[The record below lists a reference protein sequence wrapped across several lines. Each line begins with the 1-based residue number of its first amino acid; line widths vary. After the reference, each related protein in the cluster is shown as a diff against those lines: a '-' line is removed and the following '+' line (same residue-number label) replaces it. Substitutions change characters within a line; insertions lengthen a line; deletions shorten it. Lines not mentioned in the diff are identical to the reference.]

1 MGELQDQAARWR
13 RSRFFPHRLE
23 ARAAR
28 GVLAV
33 WLLAPGMAVEANDFP
48 TLDRVDQVL
57 TCMRGHGGQTLDNL
71 YACSC
76 AVDAVAA
83 ALSYDD
89 FVEATTFK
97 GFKSMPGERGGLFRE
112 SARGQKLVERL
123 EEAEERAA
131 RSCFVGVARS
141 KRPVAPPPAAPPPAA
156 PPPAAPPPVIP
167 PPVIK

>member
-1 MGELQDQAARWR
+1 MAR
-13 RSRFFPHRLE
+13 LKAGV
-23 ARAAR
+23 ARV
-28 GVLAV
+28 VLAV
-33 WLLAPGMAVEANDFP
+33 FVIAPGMGVEANDFP

-76 AVDAVAA
+76 AVDVVAA

-97 GFKSMPGERGGLFRE
+97 AFKSMPGERGGLFRE
-112 SARGQKLVERL
+112 SAHGRKLVERL

-131 RSCFVGVARS
+131 RSCFVGVGRS
-141 KRPVAPPPAAPPPAA
+141 KRSPVASPPAVRPPAV
-156 PPPAAPPPVIP
+156 PPPV
-167 PPVIK
+167 VK

>member
-1 MGELQDQAARWR
+1 MASTALAFRSSLVMAR
-13 RSRFFPHRLE
+13 RLKAGV
-23 ARAAR
+23 ARV
-28 GVLAV
+28 VLAV
-33 WLLAPGMAVEANDFP
+33 WLLAPSMAVEANDFP

-112 SARGQKLVERL
+112 SARGRKLVQRL
-123 EEAEERAA
+123 AEAEERAA

-141 KRPVAPPPAAPPPAA
+141 KRSTVAPPPAV
-156 PPPAAPPPVIP
+156 PPPVVP
-167 PPVIK
+167 PPVVPPPVVK

>member
-1 MGELQDQAARWR
+1 MAALAF
-13 RSRFFPHRLE
+13 RSSLAMARLKAGV
-23 ARAAR
+23 ARA
-28 GVLAV
+28 VLAV
-33 WLLAPGMAVEANDFP
+33 SVMAPGMGVEANDFP

-76 AVDAVAA
+76 AVDVVAA

-97 GFKSMPGERGGLFRE
+97 AFKSMPGERGGLFRE
-112 SARGQKLVERL
+112 SARGRKLVERL

-131 RSCFVGVARS
+131 RSCFVGVGRS
-141 KRPVAPPPAAPPPAA
+141 KRSPAAPPPAVR
-156 PPPAAPPPVIP
+156 PPAVPPPVVP
-167 PPVIK
+167 PPVVK

>member
-1 MGELQDQAARWR
+1 MAR
-13 RSRFFPHRLE
+13 F
-23 ARAAR
+23 
-28 GVLAV
+28 VLAV
-33 WLLAPGMAVEANDFP
+33 WFMAPGIGVEANDFP

-76 AVDAVAA
+76 VVDAVAG

-89 FVEATTFK
+89 FVEAKTFK
-97 GFKSMPGERGGLFRE
+97 SFKSMPGEQGGLFRE
-112 SARGQKLVERL
+112 SARGRKLVQRL

-141 KRPVAPPPAAPPPAA
+141 KGSPVAPPPAVPPPAVPPPAA
-156 PPPAAPPPVIP
+156 SPPAVPPPVVP
-167 PPVIK
+167 PPVVK

>member
-1 MGELQDQAARWR
+1 M
-13 RSRFFPHRLE
+13 
-23 ARAAR
+23 ARA
-28 GVLAV
+28 VLAV
-33 WLLAPGMAVEANDFP
+33 WLMAPGIGVEANDFP

-57 TCMRGHGGQTLDNL
+57 TCMRAHGGQTLDNL

-112 SARGQKLVERL
+112 SARGRKLVQRL
-123 EEAEERAA
+123 EDAEERAA
-131 RSCFVGVARS
+131 RSCFMGVARS
-141 KRPVAPPPAAPPPAA
+141 KRSPVAPPPAVPPPAV
-156 PPPAAPPPVIP
+156 PPVVPPPV
-167 PPVIK
+167 VK

>member
-1 MGELQDQAARWR
+1 VGVARV
-13 RSRFFPHRLE
+13 
-23 ARAAR
+23 
-28 GVLAV
+28 VLAV
-33 WLLAPGMAVEANDFP
+33 WLLAPSMAVEANDFP

-57 TCMRGHGGQTLDNL
+57 TCMRAHGGQTLDNL

-89 FVEATTFK
+89 FVEATTFR

-112 SARGQKLVERL
+112 SARGRKLVQRL
-123 EEAEERAA
+123 EEAEANAA

-141 KRPVAPPPAAPPPAA
+141 KRSPVAPPPAV
-156 PPPAAPPPVIP
+156 PPPVVP
-167 PPVIK
+167 PPVVK

>member
-1 MGELQDQAARWR
+1 MAALAF
-13 RSRFFPHRLE
+13 RSSLAMARLMAGV
-23 ARAAR
+23 ARV
-28 GVLAV
+28 VLAV
-33 WLLAPGMAVEANDFP
+33 SVMAPGMGVEANDFP

-76 AVDAVAA
+76 AVDVVAA

-97 GFKSMPGERGGLFRE
+97 AFKSMPGERGGLFRE
-112 SARGQKLVERL
+112 SARGRKLVERL

-131 RSCFVGVARS
+131 RSCFVGVGRS
-141 KRPVAPPPAAPPPAA
+141 KRSPIAPPPAVRPPAV
-156 PPPAAPPPVIP
+156 PPPVVP
-167 PPVIK
+167 PPVVR

>member
-1 MGELQDQAARWR
+1 M
-13 RSRFFPHRLE
+13 
-23 ARAAR
+23 ARAALPFFAAPAEGGCGEGRAR
-28 GVLAV
+28 GLAHG
-33 WLLAPGMAVEANDFP
+33 PGHGVEANDFP

-76 AVDAVAA
+76 VVDAVAA

-97 GFKSMPGERGGLFRE
+97 SFKSMPGEQGGLFRE
-112 SARGQKLVERL
+112 SARGRKLVQRL

-141 KRPVAPPPAAPPPAA
+141 KRSPVAPPPAVPPPAV
-156 PPPAAPPPVIP
+156 PPPVVP
-167 PPVIK
+167 PPVVK